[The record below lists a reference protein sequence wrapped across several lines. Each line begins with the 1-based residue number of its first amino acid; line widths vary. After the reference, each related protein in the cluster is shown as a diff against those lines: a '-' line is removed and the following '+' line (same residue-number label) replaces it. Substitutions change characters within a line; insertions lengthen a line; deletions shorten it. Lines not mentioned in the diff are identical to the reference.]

1 MKKLRFAFHVH
12 HDRLMEPLTEPISV
26 RRKYIKENKP
36 KEEVP
41 LRLKLLKEVKGKL
54 PREVV
59 KAWEAYG
66 KAREAYVKAW
76 EAYDNARKAY
86 DKAYRKHYKEIQALH
101 KKECVK
107 DCTWSEEQKTIFPKK
122 D

>member
-1 MKKLRFAFHVH
+1 MKKTKFAFHVH
-12 HDRLMEPLTEPISV
+12 YNVLMEPLTEPISE
-26 RRKYIKENKP
+26 RRKHIKENKP

-41 LRLKLLKEVKGKL
+41 LMLKLLKEVKGKL

-59 KAWEAYG
+59 KAREASDKAREASD
-66 KAREAYVKAW
+66 KAREAYYKAW
-76 EAYDNARKAY
+76 AAYLNT
-86 DKAYRKHYKEIQALH
+86 YRKHYKEIQVLH

-107 DCTWSEEQKTIFPKK
+107 NCPWSEEQKTIFPKK

>member
-1 MKKLRFAFHVH
+1 MKKTKFAFHVH
-12 HDRLMEPLTEPISV
+12 YNVLMEPLTEPISE
-26 RRKYIKENKP
+26 RRKHIKENKP

-41 LRLKLLKEVKGKL
+41 LMLKLLKEVKGKL

-59 KAWEAYG
+59 KAREASD
-66 KAREAYVKAW
+66 KAREAYYKAW
-76 EAYDNARKAY
+76 AAYLNT
-86 DKAYRKHYKEIQALH
+86 YRKHYKEIQVLH

-107 DCTWSEEQKTIFPKK
+107 NCPWSEEQKTIFPKK